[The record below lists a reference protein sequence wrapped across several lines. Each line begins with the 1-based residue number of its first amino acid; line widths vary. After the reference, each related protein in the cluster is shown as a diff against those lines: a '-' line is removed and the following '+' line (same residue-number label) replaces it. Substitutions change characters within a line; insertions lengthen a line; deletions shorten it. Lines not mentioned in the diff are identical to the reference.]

1 MLSSLMQN
9 DARKLDQLLG
19 RVAHE
24 TKYLQTTRRQIRS
37 QVLTNTPLSTYPGG
51 IRRSVST
58 SPGATC
64 ISSTTS
70 GRFDCTLT
78 TTRAGFRKPALTSS
92 DIASASVIVAL
103 NKPVLLCLGSLDR
116 MLVKLF

>member
-1 MLSSLMQN
+1 MLSSLMQK

-19 RVAHE
+19 MVAYE
-24 TKYLQTTRRQIRS
+24 TKYLQTTGHQIRS
-37 QVLTNTPLSTYPGG
+37 QVSTNTSLRTYPGG

-58 SPGATC
+58 SPEATG
-64 ISSTTS
+64 ISSTAS
-70 GRFDCTLT
+70 SRLDCTLT

-116 MLVKLF
+116 ILVKLF